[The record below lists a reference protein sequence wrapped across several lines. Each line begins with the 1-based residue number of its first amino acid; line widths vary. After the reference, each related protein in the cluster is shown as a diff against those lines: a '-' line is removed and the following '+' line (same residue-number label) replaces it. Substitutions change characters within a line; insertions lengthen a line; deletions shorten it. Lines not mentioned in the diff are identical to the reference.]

1 MPCRASLRLALGGGA
16 DARAGGR
23 LSAGGAAARRRNP
36 SEFAGILALD
46 KWTCNING
54 RQAVFQK
61 RRRERRYQATFIDQ
75 GYCFHAGDWKFIDA
89 SLGGVF
95 AENTGY
101 RGVTGWPSLNPG

>member
-1 MPCRASLRLALGGGA
+1 MPGRASLRLALGGGV

-23 LSAGGAAARRRNP
+23 LSPEEQLLEVRNL

-61 RRRERRYQATFIDQ
+61 SRRDRRYQATFIEQ
-75 GYCFHAGDWKFIDA
+75 G
-89 SLGGVF
+89 
-95 AENTGY
+95 
-101 RGVTGWPSLNPG
+101 